1 MKAIHNRA
9 IHENSRM
16 VYYHGL
22 KLRIPHMPNFLCRVI
37 AADADGAVHAFTS
50 MPEFDEY
57 RGVWVA
63 SGGLEPF
70 DCWASY
76 IAIDRDWR
84 FSVVALPQENFG
96 VLDEMLSILYTLC
109 LLHDVGAIDDTT
121 FHDSSDKVIK
131 RQRFP
136 HDIEPSTID
145 YIIEHSPYRLHD
157 AQVRLLKKKVQD
169 SIDYGGT
176 I

>member
-9 IHENSRM
+9 MHENTRL

-22 KLRIPHMPNFLCRVI
+22 KLRIPSMSNFLCRVI
-37 AADADGAVHAFTS
+37 AADADGAVHAFAS

-57 RGVWVA
+57 RGVWIA
-63 SGGLEPF
+63 SGEPEPF

-96 VLDEMLSILYTLC
+96 VLDDMLGILYTLC
-109 LLHDVGAIDDTT
+109 LLHDVGAIDDAT
-121 FHDSSDKVIK
+121 FHDGSDKVIK
-131 RQRFP
+131 KQRFP
-136 HDIEPSTID
+136 YDIEPSTID
-145 YIIEHSPYRLHD
+145 YIVEHSPY
-157 AQVRLLKKKVQD
+157 AFAPQQIAMMKKKVQD